1 MPTDL
6 PARPLSERVS
16 DLDAEHATDT
26 DADVPDRPGVANVV
40 AALHVRR
47 NAAVGF
53 TLGALFTVFV
63 VYVYVVVPD
72 RPYSLALWATLGFVL
87 AVGMG
92 LLLTAILTLRSALHR
107 ARELE

>member
-1 MPTDL
+1 
-6 PARPLSERVS
+6 VS
-16 DLDAEHATDT
+16 DLEAEEPERGVDGGR
-26 DADVPDRPGVANVV
+26 PDRPGVANLV
-40 AALHVRR
+40 AALNVRR
-47 NAAVGF
+47 NAAIGF
-53 TLGALFTVFV
+53 TSGILFTVFV

-87 AVGMG
+87 AVGLG

>member
-1 MPTDL
+1 MADP
-6 PARPLSERVS
+6 S
-16 DLDAEHATDT
+16 DSAVTEPPPDDVADGQ
-26 DADVPDRPGVANVV
+26 DVPDRPGVANVMR
-40 AALHVRR
+40 ALNVRR

-53 TLGALFTVFV
+53 AVGVAFTLFV

-87 AVGMG
+87 AVGTG
-92 LLLTAILTLRSALHR
+92 LLLTTVLTLRSAVQR

>member
-1 MPTDL
+1 MP
-6 PARPLSERVS
+6 
-16 DLDAEHATDT
+16 DLDADAADADAA

-40 AALHVRR
+40 AALNVRR
-47 NAAVGF
+47 NAAIGF
-53 TLGALFTVFV
+53 TLGVLFTVFV

-107 ARELE
+107 ARELD